1 MHWRM
6 LVFSD
11 LQRLSVPA
19 QFFAFSDAYLDSAV
33 SLCDALC
40 ATSATV
46 TYAHGA
52 AVMSL
57 TFHSI
62 ELFLKAAILQRS
74 PGEQFSGSRGHN
86 LDHLYQRYANLYPGK
101 AYTLD
106 LPFKRQEP
114 DIEGLD
120 SRLAEELLAFIQQ
133 QEKAMPHDQM
143 HRYPTD
149 VNGHSWKTLLG
160 FEPHSFRLVSSR
172 SSQISYESG
181 ASWNVLNCLI
191 QMSPCDDQIT
201 RHGWPDVGRYDCET
215 VFSPLSPAIHS
226 TVAPGICAPVP
237 AA

>member
-86 LDHLYQRYANLYPGK
+86 LDYLYQRYANLYPAKPIRLTYLSSGK
-101 AYTLD
+101 SLILKVWTLG
-106 LPFKRQEP
+106 LLRNYWRSSSNKKRQCHT
-114 DIEGLD
+114 I
-120 SRLAEELLAFIQQ
+120 R
-133 QEKAMPHDQM
+133 
-143 HRYPTD
+143 
-149 VNGHSWKTLLG
+149 
-160 FEPHSFRLVSSR
+160 
-172 SSQISYESG
+172 
-181 ASWNVLNCLI
+181 
-191 QMSPCDDQIT
+191 
-201 RHGWPDVGRYDCET
+201 
-215 VFSPLSPAIHS
+215 
-226 TVAPGICAPVP
+226 
-237 AA
+237 